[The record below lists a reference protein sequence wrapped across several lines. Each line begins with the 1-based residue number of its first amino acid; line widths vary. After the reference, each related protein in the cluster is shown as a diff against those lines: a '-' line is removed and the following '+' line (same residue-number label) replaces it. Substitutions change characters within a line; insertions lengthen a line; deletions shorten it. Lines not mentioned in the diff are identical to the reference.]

1 MAATGTTK
9 LTQSQSTTTSFTP
22 SFRRLLPR
30 WIGMIPQSHIKLIFQ
45 IHYNLQLNDD
55 FIKTNNSFSVWNL
68 MENIRT
74 QALLT
79 PLTEGTVGIQI
90 AVQ

>member
-1 MAATGTTK
+1 MISQLHMNMK
-9 LTQSQSTTTSFTP
+9 LYN
-22 SFRRLLPR
+22 
-30 WIGMIPQSHIKLIFQ
+30 IKFI
-45 IHYNLQLNDD
+45 NLQLNDD
-55 FIKTNNSFSVWNL
+55 FIKTNDSFSVWNL

>member
-1 MAATGTTK
+1 MNMK
-9 LTQSQSTTTSFTP
+9 LYN
-22 SFRRLLPR
+22 
-30 WIGMIPQSHIKLIFQ
+30 IKFI
-45 IHYNLQLNDD
+45 NLQLNDD

>member
-1 MAATGTTK
+1 MISQLHMNMK
-9 LTQSQSTTTSFTP
+9 LYD
-22 SFRRLLPR
+22 
-30 WIGMIPQSHIKLIFQ
+30 IKFI
-45 IHYNLQLNDD
+45 NLQLNDD

>member
-1 MAATGTTK
+1 
-9 LTQSQSTTTSFTP
+9 
-22 SFRRLLPR
+22 
-30 WIGMIPQSHIKLIFQ
+30 MISNL
-45 IHYNLQLNDD
+45 YLQLNDD